1 MGKTAVLSSC
11 GMDFER
17 SIMFRPTPPPSQLW
31 LKPSVILPP
40 PLQAYVCWGPFL
52 CGKSR
57 RAAVQL
63 NTAAAEAEAEAEA
76 TVLARAASKK
86 FTDTFSPF
94 PSLQTKGRIRMR
106 VEGERCTKIQK
117 KVSSS
122 SSSSNAE
129 FCQASN
135 FATILP
141 SPLYFSPNSNIFTPP
156 SLPFAFCKKKK
167 EGEGEGEQQ
176 MLRFRNVHLDICSE
190 RRRIFS
196 ESKGFFSSFVFSLGV
211 FVSNRASIYPRC
223 IIATPFTTDGYSFK
237 LGLGGIRQDK

>member
-1 MGKTAVLSSC
+1 M
-11 GMDFER
+11 
-17 SIMFRPTPPPSQLW
+17 
-31 LKPSVILPP
+31 
-40 PLQAYVCWGPFL
+40 
-52 CGKSR
+52 
-57 RAAVQL
+57 QL
-63 NTAAAEAEAEAEA
+63 NTAAAEAEAEA
-76 TVLARAASKK
+76 TVLATAASKK

-156 SLPFAFCKKKK
+156 SLPFAFCKKKI
-167 EGEGEGEQQ
+167 EGEGEGEEEQQ

-190 RRRIFS
+190 RRRNFFLRAKASFLLLFFFLSAYLCQTGRPYIRVVSLPPPSLPTATASNLAWEVSAKTSKLFS
-196 ESKGFFSSFVFSLGV
+196 YL
-211 FVSNRASIYPRC
+211 
-223 IIATPFTTDGYSFK
+223 
-237 LGLGGIRQDK
+237 L